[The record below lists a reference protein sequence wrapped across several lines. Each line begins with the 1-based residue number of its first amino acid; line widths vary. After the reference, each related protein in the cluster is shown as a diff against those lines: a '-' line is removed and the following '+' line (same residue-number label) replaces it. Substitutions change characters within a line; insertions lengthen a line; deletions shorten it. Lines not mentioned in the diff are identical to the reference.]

1 MTSPRINN
9 WFGNLTSQPRIV
21 AHPHGVDELVAILRD
36 CKRYPSPVRAVGSLH
51 SMTECGMAEGGTA
64 VLMREMN
71 RILAIGPET
80 VTAEAGALYIDVAKE
95 LQKHGLQFYVN
106 ASWAT

>member
-1 MTSPRINN
+1 
-9 WFGNLTSQPRIV
+9 
-21 AHPHGVDELVAILRD
+21 
-36 CKRYPSPVRAVGSLH
+36 
-51 SMTECGMAEGGTA
+51 MAEGGTA